1 MEVDRLYTTITDP
14 QQITLTADSKQI
26 ESLFKLTQALA
37 QVQVITDEDID
48 AEIFAYRQVVC
59 WTRDVEGIEG

>member
-1 MEVDRLYTTITDP
+1 MKVDRLYTTITDL

-37 QVQVITDEDID
+37 QVQVIRDEDID
-48 AEIFAYRQVVC
+48 AEIFAYRQAVYGS
-59 WTRDVEGIEG
+59 RDVEGIEG